1 MRIDIIIKVLMALIG
16 LIKVIVDVISE
27 IKTEGGESSSNKQYR
42 ICERVLRIQVVILHC
57 KTIKYIKI

>member
-27 IKTEGGESSSNKQYR
+27 IKTEGGESSSNK
-42 ICERVLRIQVVILHC
+42 
-57 KTIKYIKI
+57 

>member
-27 IKTEGGESSSNKQYR
+27 IKTEGGERRSNK
-42 ICERVLRIQVVILHC
+42 
-57 KTIKYIKI
+57 